1 MNFPDTRPKPTHHSS
16 EVTSDASDGN
26 QTPAG
31 KNDKPAANPAANL
44 DTDIDPSEQLTV
56 PDDLRDIAD
65 WTDDGLSVR
74 EPSAAFAT
82 NAVNPSGDLMTTIGH
97 IGRYALKSRI
107 GEGGLGT
114 VYAAHD
120 PLLSRLI
127 AIKTLSLNIAPEQ
140 RDAFNGLFFNEARA
154 AAGLSHP
161 HIVTVFDAGISD
173 DNAYIAME
181 LLSGLDLRQLRMEGW
196 RATATQAALIVRR
209 VADAL
214 AYAHGKGVI
223 HRDVKPANIFMVGR
237 TQPRVL
243 DFGIARMAHLHEV
256 PSEDEV
262 AGGSPFYMAPEQI
275 RRQPIDKRADVFSL
289 GVVLYELLTDEK
301 PFRGNTLDEIT
312 HAVVSHVP
320 AMAHKVKANVPVV
333 LSEITAKAMAKDPEK
348 RHRSARALSRELRQ
362 WLEENSAPSDD
373 TEVPER
379 NAKPAKKTL
388 PVWLLPAA
396 AGVLGT
402 GLVGAAV
409 VWGLASSQPPTLQMA
424 NAGTLVTERASASS
438 TVASSPVANSPE
450 ASSASAELVVLPAP
464 QAQTALKEISTADVV
479 KSVPVQTN
487 VALVGTDGQKMATV
501 AAPRLAPAMGSA
513 DAVPNAP
520 AIPIAK
526 TEAAKAV
533 ANRSAPVVAAVTAAV
548 APAAVVPAA
557 VAVAAA
563 AAVEGPAPAPATG
576 QSMVQAQPPK
586 ESVREKRARETKE
599 RAAAKAL
606 AAATKPAAAPA
617 LVTGVLRLAVS
628 PWGQVEVDGKPVG
641 TTPPLNELTLREGKH
656 QVTLRNDDFPPHSIT
671 VTVTAGQ
678 PVSVKHKFGS

>member
-1 MNFPDTRPKPTHHSS
+1 MNFPDTRPKPTLHDS
-16 EVTSDASDGN
+16 EVTSDASGGS
-26 QTPAG
+26 QTLKG
-31 KNDKPAANPAANL
+31 MNPNSDASL
-44 DTDIDPSEQLTV
+44 DIDIDPSEQLTV

-65 WTDDGLSVR
+65 WTDDGLTVR
-74 EPSAAFAT
+74 EPTAAFAT

-140 RDAFNGLFFNEARA
+140 RDAFNSLFFNEARA

-181 LLSGLDLRQLRMEGW
+181 LLSGLDLRQLRIEGW
-196 RATATQAALIVRR
+196 RATSTQAALIVRR

-256 PSEDEV
+256 PNEDEV

-312 HAVVSHVP
+312 QAVVSHVP
-320 AMAHKVKANVPVV
+320 AMAHKVKATVPVV

-362 WLEENSAPSDD
+362 WLEENSTPSDD
-373 TEVPER
+373 TEAPER
-379 NAKPAKKTL
+379 KAKPAKKAL
-388 PVWLLPAA
+388 PIWLLPAA

-409 VWGLASSQPPTLQMA
+409 VWGLASSQSPTLQMA
-424 NAGTLVTERASASS
+424 TAGALVTERAAAKPPA
-438 TVASSPVANSPE
+438 ASSP
-450 ASSASAELVVLPAP
+450 SAELVVLPAQP
-464 QAQTALKEISTADVV
+464 AQTALKEISSGDVV
-479 KSVPVQTN
+479 KSVPVPVQTS
-487 VALVGTDGQKMATV
+487 VALVSTEGQKVATV
-501 AAPRLAPAMGSA
+501 AAAVAAPQLAPAMGSA
-513 DAVPNAP
+513 EAAPNAP
-520 AIPIAK
+520 ASPAAK

-533 ANRSAPVVAAVTAAV
+533 ANRSAPAVAAVTAAV
-548 APAAVVPAA
+548 AATAKAVTTP
-557 VAVAAA
+557 
-563 AAVEGPAPAPATG
+563 ETATG
-576 QSMVQAQPPK
+576 QSLAQAQPPK
-586 ESVREKRARETKE
+586 ESLRDKRAREAKE
-599 RAAAKAL
+599 RAAAKVS
-606 AAATKPAAAPA
+606 AAAAPKSAAAPA
-617 LVTGVLRLAVS
+617 LATGLLRLAVS
-628 PWGQVEVDGKPVG
+628 PWGQVEVDGKPMG
-641 TTPPLNELTLREGKH
+641 TTPPLNELTLSEGKH

-671 VTVTAGQ
+671 VNVTAGQ